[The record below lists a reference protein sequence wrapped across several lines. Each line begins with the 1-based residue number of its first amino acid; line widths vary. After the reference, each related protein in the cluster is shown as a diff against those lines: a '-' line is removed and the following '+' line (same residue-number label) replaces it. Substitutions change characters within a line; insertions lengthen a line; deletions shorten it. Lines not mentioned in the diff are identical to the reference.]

1 MSFDKVKAFGEQIKS
16 VKGVTVNDGGK
27 YGLSAKAMKVTP
39 HPVVRAN
46 GGVPGTLSSKKIRP
60 QRG

>member
-1 MSFDKVKAFGEQIKS
+1 MSFDKVKAFGEQIK
-16 VKGVTVNDGGK
+16 GVTVGGGGK
-27 YGLSAKAMKVTP
+27 HDNAAKEMKVTP
-39 HPVVRAN
+39 HPVVRSN